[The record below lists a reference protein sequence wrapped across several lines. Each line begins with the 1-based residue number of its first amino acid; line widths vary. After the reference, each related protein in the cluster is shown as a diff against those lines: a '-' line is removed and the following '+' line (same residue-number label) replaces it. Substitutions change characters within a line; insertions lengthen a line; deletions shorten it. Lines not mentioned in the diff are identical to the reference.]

1 MTKIKDIFKSLG
13 RAIKKT
19 LWRFSNFLQR
29 IKNKIKDFTKNLWRK
44 ITGYEKR
51 EAKKQAKYDEASE
64 ILGLSSDVDIRYDI
78 RLELEYEKIDN
89 EIATLRDLLKRNDNV
104 DIDLSNSSEALSYN
118 IDTKTTDIEKRIAD
132 LKHLRKL
139 LPPSRT
145 TLNKREVVIKD
156 SKKLGQAFLY
166 LWPALI
172 LLVIFS
178 FYPIVN
184 SFRLAFLD
192 GYSEIDGSIRGYTFL
207 GNFTKVLTDSNFIVP
222 SSHTGSS
229 AMINTVLIVI
239 LTVPISILISLLI
252 AVLLNSIKPIRNF
265 FQTVFFL
272 PYVTNSLAV
281 GLVFAY
287 MFRTDGGLINQ
298 FLGVFGVDG
307 GAWVGAGATYWK
319 AMFVLV
325 VFQIWNGLAFKI
337 MVFMSAIQGIDKQYY
352 QAAMIDAT
360 PRFKQFRRI
369 TVPLISPTILYIV
382 ITSVIGA
389 FKTYSAV
396 IAIFGNTGQPPGA
409 NYNLKTIVFY
419 IYDFFNTT
427 GKFSEAAAA
436 SLILFGLIL
445 ILTLVQMQVSK
456 KRVHY

>member
-1 MTKIKDIFKSLG
+1 MTKIKDMFKSLG

-19 LWRFSNFLQR
+19 LWRFSNFLQL
-29 IKNKIKDFTKNLWRK
+29 IKNKIKEYISNLWRK

-51 EAKKQAKYDEASE
+51 EAKKQVKYDEASE

-89 EIATLRDLLKRNDNV
+89 EIATLRDSLKEN
-104 DIDLSNSSEALSYN
+104 NSDKSDS
-118 IDTKTTDIEKRIAD
+118 EKRIAD

-145 TLNKREVVIKD
+145 TLNKREGVIKD

-229 AMINTVLIVI
+229 AMINTILIVI
-239 LTVPISILISLLI
+239 LTVPVSIMISLLI
-252 AVLLNSIKPIRNF
+252 AVLLNSIKPVRNF

-325 VFQIWNGLAFKI
+325 IFQIWNGLAFKI